1 MSTNVYIL
9 LDRSGSMSSKWSDTI
24 GTINGYVRALA
35 DAGHDGTV
43 TVLSFSSGG
52 SFNSFQRARLLGVPA
67 PAPQHEAGA
76 QALTGSAEM
85 LAHGVAV
92 RPAEWVPL
100 GTEVLAMGGTPL
112 FDAIS
117 HIVAVTQ
124 QDRNPTGV
132 LVIMT
137 DGEENTSTVCNKD
150 SARLLL
156 DGVRAR
162 GWKVDQLGVEFDN
175 YRQAAAVGTSVR
187 NTVSMSRG
195 AMRSGAVSDS
205 MAANTM
211 SYVASGVDTG
221 YGDDFKGLM
230 GDPTVQ
236 AAVGK
241 TVAAVGEVA
250 KKALKRAA
258 EKVKKEG

>member
-1 MSTNVYIL
+1 MTTNVYIL
-9 LDRSGSMSSKWSDTI
+9 IDSSGSMQPRWSDTV
-24 GTINGYVRALA
+24 GTVNGYVKGLA
-35 DAGHDGTV
+35 EAGHDGTV

-52 SFNSFQRARLLGVPA
+52 GYNAFQQQRLLGVPA
-67 PAPQHEAGA
+67 AEPVTQSRTGNA
-76 QALTGSAEM
+76 QM
-85 LAHGVAV
+85 VAHGIAV
-92 RPAEWVPL
+92 KPAEWAPL
-100 GTEVLAMGGTPL
+100 GTGFSPMGGTPL
-112 FDAIS
+112 YDAIS

-124 QDRNPTGV
+124 ADRNATGV

-137 DGEENTSTVCNKD
+137 DGEENASAVCNKD

-175 YRQAAAVGTSVR
+175 YTQAAAVGTSVR

-205 MAANTM
+205 MAASTM
-211 SYVASGVDTG
+211 SYTASGVDTG
-221 YGDDFKGLM
+221 YGDDVKGLM